1 MKNSRVVVT
10 GMGAITPVGIGVED
24 TWKALLAGRSGVKT
38 ITRFDVS
45 NFPTQFAAEVSEFDP
60 REFMDFRQ
68 AKRTARFT
76 QFAVGATQQA
86 IQDSALDLSKEDL
99 TRVGIEMGTAI
110 GGINIIEEQTIILH
124 QKGYR
129 RVNPTVLPVLIA
141 NAGACQIAISLGVRG
156 PTESPVAACATGI
169 VAIGQALRWLQSG
182 EVDVMLAGGAE
193 AVTTRLGLAAFSRLG
208 ALSTRNAEPEKACRP
223 FDAQR
228 DGTVMGEG
236 AATLVLETLEH
247 AQRRNAPILAE
258 VLGYGISEDA
268 YHIAAPDPTG
278 EGAAR
283 AISLALADAG
293 IQPDEVDYIVPHGTA
308 TPLNDVSETR
318 ACKIVFGERAYR
330 IPISSNKSMIG
341 HMFGAAGAISTVI
354 AILAIRD
361 GIVPPTIN
369 LEHPDPECDLDYVP
383 NKARDVRVDTA
394 IINAFGF
401 GGQNATLVVRRVDGV

>member
-1 MKNSRVVVT
+1 MKNTRVVVT

-24 TWKALLAGRSGVKT
+24 TWKALLAGRSGVKM

-45 NFPTQFAAEVSEFDP
+45 NFPTQFAAEVSDFDP
-60 REFMDFRQ
+60 REFMDFRE

-76 QFAVGATQQA
+76 QFAVAAIQQA
-86 IQDSALDLSKEDL
+86 IQDSALDLSREDL

-141 NAGACQIAISLGVRG
+141 NAGACHIAISLGVRG
-156 PTESPVAACATGI
+156 PTESPVAACATGV

-223 FDAQR
+223 FDAER

-236 AATLVLETLEH
+236 AAALVLETLEH
-247 AQRRNAPILAE
+247 ARRRNAPILAE

-278 EGAAR
+278 KGAAR

-293 IQPDEVDYIVPHGTA
+293 IQPAEVDYIVPHGTA
-308 TPLNDVSETR
+308 TLLNDVSETR

-341 HMFGAAGAISTVI
+341 HMFGGAGAISTVI

-383 NKARDVRVDTA
+383 NDARHVRVDTA
-394 IINAFGF
+394 IANAFGF
-401 GGQNATLVVRRVDGV
+401 GGQNATVVVRRVDGV